1 MKDLVFFAS
10 QKEITVINK
19 IPPNLYVFSDNDLLE
34 KAFKNIIH
42 NAIMYS
48 PQGETVYLE
57 LTEDSKENQI
67 QIQVINTGVQIKAEE
82 LQQLFQPFYRLEKS
96 RNRNTGGSGL
106 GLYIVKQI
114 FTSLSINYSFNNVEN
129 GIRFLVTFPQI
140 K

>member
-1 MKDLVFFAS
+1 
-10 QKEITVINK
+10 
-19 IPPNLYVFSDNDLLE
+19 
-34 KAFKNIIH
+34 
-42 NAIMYS
+42 MYS

>member
-1 MKDLVFFAS
+1 
-10 QKEITVINK
+10 
-19 IPPNLYVFSDNDLLE
+19 
-34 KAFKNIIH
+34 
-42 NAIMYS
+42 MYS

-67 QIQVINTGVQIKAEE
+67 QIQVVNTGVHIKAEE

-114 FTSLSINYSFNNVEN
+114 FISLSINYSFNNVEN